1 MLTLLIMNTV
11 NTSIK
16 KMKKYKYSLDT
27 TSKKFICPMCKM
39 KTLVRFIE
47 AETQVYLSDDLGR
60 CDRESGCG
68 YFSCPT
74 STVMTVNYKPSLVPL
89 TKSFHGLELVEKSM
103 MVNIENNFIQFLKTI
118 FSEEEVKEAVLKYL
132 ICNSK
137 RWNGATIFWQIDDK
151 ERVHAGKILAY
162 NQVTG
167 KRSKSNE
174 GKALI
179 DWVHSILKKK
189 GILEVF
195 NLNQCLFG
203 LHLIKETEGK
213 VIGLVESEKTA
224 VIMSVFKPNYT
235 WLATGSKSGFKYDFL
250 KPIQQYKII
259 AFPDKSEYND
269 WLIKAKQLNK
279 FGFDIVVNDWLESTK
294 YDSGTD
300 LADVYIAEK
309 IKNRIKN

>member
-89 TKSFHGLELVEKSM
+89 TKSFYGLELVEKSM
-103 MVNIENNFIQFLKTI
+103 MVNIENNFVQFLKTI

>member
-1 MLTLLIMNTV
+1 
-11 NTSIK
+11 
-16 KMKKYKYSLDT
+16 MKKYKYSLDT

-47 AETQVYLSDDLGR
+47 AETQVYLSDNLGR

-74 STVMTVNYKPSLVPL
+74 STVMTLDYKPSLVPL
-89 TKSFHGLELVEKSM
+89 TKSFHGLELLEKSM

-118 FSEEEVKEAVLKYL
+118 FSEKEVKEAVLKYL

-151 ERVHAGKILAY
+151 ERVRAGKILAY

-279 FGFDIVVNDWLESTK
+279 FGFNIVVNDWLEQSN
-294 YDSGTD
+294 YIDGTD
-300 LADVYIAEK
+300 LADVLILEK
-309 IKNRIKN
+309 QKCLITGL